1 MIICVIYGERVL
13 IQLLLL
19 TLLKYL
25 IFPGLIGIQ
34 RFIIIDT
41 FCPWPVFKWKY
52 VLLLCPFI
60 PFFSSVF
67 TFPDNWQ
74 TNRFAQTDPAI
85 NGTTPRVAYHW
96 P

>member
-52 VLLLCPFI
+52 VLLLCPLI
-60 PFFSSVF
+60 PFFLQCFYFFRIIGRQIVLF
-67 TFPDNWQ
+67 KRILQ
-74 TNRFAQTDPAI
+74 
-85 NGTTPRVAYHW
+85 
-96 P
+96 